1 MQASEGG
8 ALSGVER
15 FITVGR
21 RAEDALT
28 VVALLLM
35 GVLPVLELFLRTFF
49 QTGIPGTSG
58 YVQNLTLWVG
68 FLGAMIA
75 SRERRHLSLSTGMVI
90 RSPRLQSV
98 ATMLAA
104 MVSTAVA
111 SGLCW
116 ASLQFVR
123 VEMES
128 PASIA
133 GWLPIWVVE
142 SILPISFAIITL
154 RFVIQAGG
162 WKERGLAA
170 LGIPAAAVIGFLLEA
185 YAPQLVWPAI
195 AGLIVSAILGAPI
208 FVILG
213 GAALLLFFAEG
224 VPVAAIPVVTYRIVV
239 SPSIPTI
246 PLFSLTG
253 YLLAEGGASQRLVR
267 LFGALFGWM
276 PGGLAIVTTL
286 VCAFFTTFTG
296 ASGVTI
302 LALGGLLLPVLL
314 KNNYPERFSVGLLT
328 ATGSIG
334 LLFPPSLAVIL
345 YGVVARVPIPDLFKA
360 GIVPGLLMVTAVC
373 LFGVREGIRAK
384 TPRPPFN
391 AREAAA
397 ALWES
402 KWEIL
407 LPVVALAGIFG
418 GFATLIEAAAI
429 TVVYA
434 LVAETVIHRELHV
447 TRDLPRVLIKCVTLI
462 GGVFVILGVAMG
474 LTNYL
479 VDAEVPM
486 QAAAWVR
493 AHIHSR
499 VLFLMFLNVFLL
511 IVGCL
516 MDIFSAIVV
525 VVPLIVPISQVF
537 GIHPLHLGMIF
548 LANLELGY
556 LTPPVGMNLFLAS
569 YRFDKPLVQVYRTA
583 IPFLLLLLFVVLL
596 ITYVPALTIGAWSF
610 AGV

>member
-1 MQASEGG
+1 MG

-15 FITVGR
+15 LIAFGR
-21 RAEDALT
+21 RTEDALT
-28 VVALLLM
+28 VAALLLM
-35 GVLPVLELFLRTFF
+35 GVLPVIELVLRTFF
-49 QTGIPGTSG
+49 HTGIPGTSG

-75 SRERRHLSLSTGMVI
+75 SRERRHLNLSTGMMAF
-90 RSPRLQSV
+90 SPRLQGIANMTA
-98 ATMLAA
+98 AT
-104 MVSTAVA
+104 VSTAVS
-111 SGLCW
+111 SGLFW

-123 VEMES
+123 AEMES

-133 GWLPIWVVE
+133 GWLPIWMVE
-142 SILPISFAIITL
+142 AILPISFAIITL
-154 RFVIQAGG
+154 RFVVQAGG
-162 WKERGLAA
+162 SRERALAA
-170 LGIPAAAVIGFLLEA
+170 LGVPAAAAVGFLLGA

-224 VPVAAIPVVTYRIVV
+224 VPVAAIPVETYRIVV

-246 PLFSLTG
+246 PLFTLTG

-267 LFGALFGWM
+267 LFRALFGWM
-276 PGGLAIVTTL
+276 PGGLAIATTL

-314 KNNYPERFSVGLLT
+314 KNGYPERFSIGLLT

-384 TPRPPFN
+384 TPRSPFN
-391 AREAAA
+391 TREAAA

-418 GFATLIEAAAI
+418 GFATLLEAAAI

-434 LVAETVIHRELHV
+434 LVTETVIHRELHV
-447 TRDLPRVLIKCVTLI
+447 LRDLPQVLIKCVTLI
-462 GGVFVILGVAMG
+462 GGIFVILGVAMG

-493 AHIHSR
+493 THIHSR
-499 VLFLMFLNVFLL
+499 VLFLMFLNIFLL

-525 VVPLIVPISQVF
+525 VVPLILPISQVF

-548 LANLELGY
+548 LTNLELGY

-583 IPFLLLLLFVVLL
+583 IPFLLLLLCVVLL
-596 ITYVPALTIGAWSF
+596 ITYVPALTIGTWSV
-610 AGV
+610 AGIR

>member
-1 MQASEGG
+1 MVQ
-8 ALSGVER
+8 LNR
-15 FITVGR
+15 FQGFLAVAR
-21 RAEDALT
+21 RAEDGLT
-28 VVALLLM
+28 VAVLLMM
-35 GVLPVLELFLRTFF
+35 GVLPVLELVLRTFF

-75 SRERRHLSLSTGMVI
+75 SREGRHLNLSTGMVLP
-90 RSPRLQSV
+90 RRLQAI
-98 ATMLAA
+98 ATTSAA
-104 MVSTAVA
+104 TVSTTVA
-111 SGLCW
+111 AGLFW

-123 VEMES
+123 AEMES
-128 PASIA
+128 PATIA
-133 GWLPIWVVE
+133 GWLPIWTVE
-142 SILPISFAIITL
+142 AILPVSFAIITM
-154 RFVIQAGG
+154 RFVARAGG
-162 WKERGLAA
+162 WRARA
-170 LGIPAAAVIGFLLEA
+170 IAFLGIPAAATIGFLLEP
-185 YAPQLVWPAI
+185 YASHLVWPAI
-195 AGLIVSAILGAPI
+195 AGLVVAAILGTPI
-208 FVILG
+208 FVVLG

-224 VPVAAIPVVTYRIVV
+224 VVVAAIPVETYRIVV
-239 SPSIPTI
+239 SPSIPMI
-246 PLFSLTG
+246 PLFTLTG
-253 YLLAEGGASQRLVR
+253 YLLAEGGANQRLVR
-267 LFGALFGWM
+267 VFRALFGWM

-314 KNNYPERFSVGLLT
+314 KDNYPERFSVGLLT

-345 YGVVARVPIPDLFKA
+345 YGVVAHVPIPDLFKA
-360 GIVPGLLMVTAVC
+360 GIIPGMLMVTAVC

-384 TPRPPFN
+384 TPRPAFN

-397 ALWES
+397 ALWEA
-402 KWEIL
+402 KWEVL

-418 GFATLIEAAAI
+418 GFTTLVEAAAI

-434 LVAETVIHRELHV
+434 LVAETLIHRELHFA
-447 TRDLPRVLIKCVTLI
+447 RDLPRVLIKCVTLI
-462 GGVFVILGVAMG
+462 GGIFVILGVAMG

-479 VDAEVPM
+479 VDAQVPM
-486 QAAAWVR
+486 QAAEWVR
-493 AHIHSR
+493 AHVHSR
-499 VLFLMFLNVFLL
+499 ILFLMFLNIFLL

-525 VVPLIVPISQVF
+525 VVPLILPISEVF
-537 GIHPLHLGMIF
+537 EIHPLHLGMIF

-569 YRFDKPLVQVYRTA
+569 YRFEKPLVEVYRYA
-583 IPFLLLLLFVVLL
+583 FPFLLLLLCVVLL
-596 ITYVPALTIGAWSF
+596 ITYIPALTIGSPLVRS
-610 AGV
+610 G